1 MIYFLFAIVVIV
13 VSIILFF
20 RLKSFG
26 GELKGERLARVLQ
39 SPNYRNGVFH
49 YPVKT
54 ELMSG
59 AGNYFSVMKQFLKK
73 DPNKQPNSPLPTIK
87 TDLKTLPMNETSLV
101 WFGHSSYFLQ
111 VNDFKMLVDPVLSER
126 ISPVQFAGTKSYP
139 GTRIYSSSDIPE
151 LDCLLLTHDHYDHL
165 DYQTV
170 VDLNPKVKKIYTS
183 LGVGSHLEHWG
194 IEASKIHEFD
204 WWDTQTVTSDIQ
216 LTATPARH
224 FSGRRLTNRN
234 QTLWSSFVLTT
245 PNHRIFI
252 GGDSGYGEHFK
263 KIGEKFGPF
272 DLVIMETGQYNVQ
285 WANIHSMP
293 EEAVQASVDLK
304 GKVMLPVHWGKFT
317 LALHPWTEP
326 IERVLAKAKEL
337 EVTVTTPLIGER
349 LILDTVYP
357 NSRWW
362 VS

>member
-1 MIYFLFAIVVIV
+1 MIYFLLSVVGIVISIV
-13 VSIILFF
+13 LFF

-26 GELKGERLARVLQ
+26 GELKGERLAKVQQ
-39 SPNYRNGVFH
+39 SPNYRNGAFH
-49 YPVKT
+49 YPAKT
-54 ELMSG
+54 VLMSG
-59 AGNYFSVMKQFLKK
+59 AGNYFSVLKQFLKK

-87 TDLKTLPMNETSLV
+87 TNLKTLPANETSIV

-111 VNDFKMLVDPVLSER
+111 ANGFKMLVDPVLSER

-139 GTRIYSSSDIPE
+139 GTRIYSPEDIPD
-151 LDCLLLTHDHYDHL
+151 LDCLLLTHDHYDHT

-170 VDLNPKVKKIYTS
+170 VALNPKVKKIYTS
-183 LGVGSHLEHWG
+183 LGVGAHLEHWG

-204 WWDTQTVTSDIQ
+204 WWDTHAITPGIQ

-234 QTLWSSFVLTT
+234 QTLWSSFVLAT

-304 GKVMLPVHWGKFT
+304 AKVMLPVHWGKFT

-337 EVTVTTPLIGER
+337 GVSVTTPLIGER
-349 LILDTVYP
+349 LVLDAVYP
-357 NSRWW
+357 SSRWW
-362 VS
+362 DL